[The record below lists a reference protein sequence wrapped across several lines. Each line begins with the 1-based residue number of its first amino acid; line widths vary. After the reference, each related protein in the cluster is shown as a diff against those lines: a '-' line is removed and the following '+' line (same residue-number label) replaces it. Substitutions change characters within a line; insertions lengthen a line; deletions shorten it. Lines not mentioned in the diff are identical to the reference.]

1 MAHLLRRCTMSED
14 NQLTDAEDLQERLA
28 EVQTLLARHKLV
40 EDLVHRQEGPRH
52 DLVEDIVHK
61 QHLHELQ
68 HKLEPMHPADVAY
81 ILEAL
86 PPDERLIVWD
96 LVKAEHDG
104 EILLEVSDAVRES
117 LIESMARNELV
128 AAAETLDA
136 DELADLAPDL
146 PQGVIDDV
154 FRSLP
159 AEEREHLRAAMSY
172 AEDSVGS
179 IMDFDMVTV
188 REDVTLEVV
197 LRYLRRFDELPD
209 HTDQLFVVDRDEHLK
224 GVLPLNILL
233 VNEVE
238 VEVGSLM
245 HTDFVEFEPDD
256 EAEDAAKAFE
266 RYDLVSAP
274 VVDGDGRL
282 LGRVTVNEVVDFIRE
297 EAEQEQLAHA
307 GLAEEEDIF
316 ASVWDSVRNRWAWLA
331 VNLVTAFVASRV
343 IGAFEDSIEKLVAL
357 AALMPIVAGIGGNS
371 GNQTITMIVRAIA
384 MGQVQPD
391 AMRRLLRK
399 ELGVASINGLIW
411 GGLLGVAAWWLYGSY
426 QLGLVMTAAMTLNL
440 LLAASAGVGIPLMRQ
455 KFGADPAIGGSV
467 MITALTDSGGF
478 FIFLG
483 LATLFLM

>member
-1 MAHLLRRCTMSED
+1 MSED
-14 NQLTDAEDLQERLA
+14 TQLTDAEDLQERLA
-28 EVQTLLARHKLV
+28 EVQTLIARHKLV

-52 DLVEDIVHK
+52 ELVEGLVHK
-61 QHLHELQ
+61 QHLQELQ
-68 HKLEPMHPADVAY
+68 HKLEPMHPADIAY

-86 PPDERLIVWD
+86 PPDERLIVWE
-96 LVKAEHDG
+96 LVKSEHDG
-104 EILLEVSDAVRES
+104 DILLEVSDAVRES
-117 LIESMARNELV
+117 LIESMAPNELV

-146 PQGVIDDV
+146 PQGVIEDV

-197 LRYLRRFDELPD
+197 LRYLRRFEELPD

-224 GVLPLNILL
+224 GVLPVNLLL
-233 VNEVE
+233 VSDPET
-238 VEVGSLM
+238 EVGTLM
-245 HTDFVEFEPDD
+245 HTDFVEFEPED

-274 VVDGDGRL
+274 VVDTSGKL
-282 LGRVTVNEVVDFIRE
+282 LGRVTVNDVVDFIRE

-316 ASVWDSVRNRWAWLA
+316 ASVWDSVKNRWAWLA

-343 IGAFEDSIEKLVAL
+343 IGAFEESIEKLVAL

-411 GGLLGVAAWWLYGSY
+411 GSLLGVAAWWLYGSW
-426 QLGLVMTAAMTLNL
+426 QLGVVMTAAMTLNL

>member
-1 MAHLLRRCTMSED
+1 MSEE

-86 PPDERLIVWD
+86 PPDERLIVWE

-146 PQGVIDDV
+146 PQSVIDDV

-172 AEDSVGS
+172 PEDAVGS

-245 HTDFVEFEPDD
+245 QTDFVEFEPDD
-256 EAEDAAKAFE
+256 DAEDAAKAFE

-274 VVDGDGRL
+274 VVDADGKL
-282 LGRVTVNEVVDFIRE
+282 LGRVTVNDVVDFIRE
-297 EAEQEQLAHA
+297 EAEQEQLANA

-316 ASVWDSVRNRWAWLA
+316 ASVWDSVKNRWAWLA

-411 GGLLGVAAWWLYGSY
+411 GSLLGVAAWWLYGSA
-426 QLGLVMTAAMTLNL
+426 QLGVVMTAAMTLNL
-440 LLAASAGVGIPLMRQ
+440 LLAATAGVGIPLLRQ

>member
-1 MAHLLRRCTMSED
+1 MSED
-14 NQLTDAEDLQERLA
+14 TQLTDAEDLQERLA
-28 EVQTLLARHKLV
+28 EVQTLIARHKLV

-52 DLVEDIVHK
+52 ELVEGLVHK
-61 QHLHELQ
+61 QHLQELQ
-68 HKLEPMHPADVAY
+68 HKLEPMHPADIAY

-96 LVKAEHDG
+96 LVKSEHDG
-104 EILLEVSDAVRES
+104 DILLEVSDAVRES
-117 LIESMARNELV
+117 LIESMAPNELV

-146 PQGVIDDV
+146 PQGVIEDV

-188 REDVTLEVV
+188 REDVSLEVV
-197 LRYLRRFDELPD
+197 LRYLRRFEELPD

-224 GVLPLNILL
+224 GVLPVNLLL
-233 VNEVE
+233 VSDPET
-238 VEVGSLM
+238 EVGTLM
-245 HTDFVEFEPDD
+245 HTDFVEFEPED

-274 VVDGDGRL
+274 VVDTSGKL
-282 LGRVTVNEVVDFIRE
+282 LGRVTVNDVVDFIRE

-316 ASVWDSVRNRWAWLA
+316 ASVWDSVKNRWAWLA

-343 IGAFEDSIEKLVAL
+343 IGAFEESIEKLVAL
-357 AALMPIVAGIGGNS
+357 AALMPSVAGIGGNS

-411 GGLLGVAAWWLYGSY
+411 GSLLGVAAWWLYGSW
-426 QLGLVMTAAMTLNL
+426 QLGVVMTAAMTLNL

>member
-1 MAHLLRRCTMSED
+1 MSED
-14 NQLTDAEDLQERLA
+14 TQLTDAEDMQERLA
-28 EVQTLLARHKLV
+28 EVQTLIARHKLV

-52 DLVEDIVHK
+52 ELVEGLVHK
-61 QHLHELQ
+61 QHLQELQ
-68 HKLEPMHPADVAY
+68 HKLEPMHPADIAY

-96 LVKAEHDG
+96 LVKSEHDG
-104 EILLEVSDAVRES
+104 DILLEVSDAVRES
-117 LIESMARNELV
+117 LIESMAPNELV

-146 PQGVIDDV
+146 PLGVIEDV

-197 LRYLRRFDELPD
+197 LRYLRRFEELPD

-224 GVLPLNILL
+224 GVLPVNVLL
-233 VNEVE
+233 VSDPET
-238 VEVGSLM
+238 EVGTLM
-245 HTDFVEFEPDD
+245 HTDFVEFEPED

-274 VVDGDGRL
+274 VVDAEGKL
-282 LGRVTVNEVVDFIRE
+282 LGRVTVNDVVDFIRE

-307 GLAEEEDIF
+307 GLREEEDIF
-316 ASVWDSVRNRWAWLA
+316 ASVWDSVKNRWAWLA

-343 IGAFEDSIEKLVAL
+343 IGAFEESIEKLVAL

-371 GNQTITMIVRAIA
+371 GNQTIMMIVRAIA

-411 GGLLGVAAWWLYGSY
+411 GGLLGVAAWWLYGSW
-426 QLGLVMTAAMTLNL
+426 QLGAVMTAAMTLNL